1 MIKTHIPARPR
12 NKKIVPTGGASI
24 SPSITSAVG
33 SSHTHNNKSL
43 IDLINQGN
51 IDVLSKLF
59 VDESDNLYTT
69 QNFYSQQGVS
79 AYGAGVGEGVVTG
92 SGVPSTTPDRIGQV
106 YIDTTSKSAYIA
118 CGLNSNDW
126 KIIT

>member
-24 SPSITSAVG
+24 SPSISSAVG

-43 IDLINQGN
+43 LDLINQGN
-51 IDVLSKLF
+51 MDVLSKLF

-69 QNFYSQQGVS
+69 QNFYSQKEVS
-79 AYGAGVGEGVVTG
+79 AYGIC
-92 SGVPSTTPDRIGQV
+92 SGGGGGGT
-106 YIDTTSKSAYIA
+106 
-118 CGLNSNDW
+118 
-126 KIIT
+126 